1 MKRVSRFELK
11 RDGARDQ
18 FPSSSMLTLE
28 EEEVR
33 AGKMGNFG
41 YIYIYIHTQICICIT
56 AIMRIKIFANG

>member
-41 YIYIYIHTQICICIT
+41 YIYIYTHTDMYLYYSNHANQNIC
-56 AIMRIKIFANG
+56 